1 MSSRFT
7 RRSILGASAALASLP
22 LIGSSAKAQ
31 AWKPTKPVRVICG
44 YPAGGGSD
52 ALARAFSDFLS
63 KQLGQPFVVENK
75 AGASGSVA
83 ALDVR
88 RAAPDGYTLMYTIS
102 TTMVLNKVLYKNLQ
116 YDTDKDFDL
125 ISYVPVPGLPL
136 MAATS
141 TGAKTLK
148 EFVEF
153 ARKEKCNVGT
163 YAAGSFAHLCIAEI
177 NKAFDLKIEA
187 VHYRGEAPMWT
198 DLASGSLSGAIGGPV
213 PALNLVDTGKARPV
227 AMLSKKRI
235 KKMPDVPTY
244 IEQGLTASFFGLSG
258 YTCMVAPAGLPE
270 EIAETYSKLC
280 VAAGTDPVTWQ
291 RMEAA
296 GAEDPPTSRQEFARL
311 QREEAQ
317 VWRAAASGLGVQLD
331 Q

>member
-1 MSSRFT
+1 
-7 RRSILGASAALASLP
+7 LGASAALASLP

-63 KQLGQPFVVENK
+63 KQLVQPFVVENK

-198 DLASGSLSGAIGGPV
+198 DLAGGSLHGGIGGQV
-213 PALNLVDTGKARPV
+213 PALNLVDTGKAWPV
-227 AMLSKKRI
+227 AMLSKKRP
-235 KKMPDVPTY
+235 KKMQDVSTY
-244 IEQGLTASFFGLSG
+244 LEQGLTASFFGLSG

-317 VWRAAASGLGVQLD
+317 VWRAAASGLGVRLD